1 MLLDFFFT
9 TNQSYSYHSLQKLIK
24 IVYACNFYLL
34 LFFCASITMSKISF
48 ISIYFSNH
56 QAIFIYFE
64 KAELSHI
71 AVACGRKL
79 KNLFFRIYLTLLIY
93 LKIDSEQVITD
104 FLM

>member
-1 MLLDFFFT
+1 
-9 TNQSYSYHSLQKLIK
+9 
-24 IVYACNFYLL
+24 
-34 LFFCASITMSKISF
+34 MSKISF
-48 ISIYFSNH
+48 ISIYFSDH

-79 KNLFFRIYLTLLIY
+79 KNLIFPHLSHTTHLFI
-93 LKIDSEQVITD
+93 KIDSEQVITD

>member
-1 MLLDFFFT
+1 MQLLFT
-9 TNQSYSYHSLQKLIK
+9 S
-24 IVYACNFYLL
+24 
-34 LFFCASITMSKISF
+34 FFCASITMSKISF
-48 ISIYFSNH
+48 ISIYFSDH

-93 LKIDSEQVITD
+93 L
-104 FLM
+104 